1 MVGLCLLSFEEVT
14 SENVSSPHKTVS
26 ACPYMLNQPSPQD
39 RWYRAA
45 MGNLKMEKK
54 INIFQ
59 CLYLKEKAVYFL
71 SYKMEV
77 NKILAGDAD

>member
-1 MVGLCLLSFEEVT
+1 
-14 SENVSSPHKTVS
+14 
-26 ACPYMLNQPSPQD
+26 MLNQPSPQD